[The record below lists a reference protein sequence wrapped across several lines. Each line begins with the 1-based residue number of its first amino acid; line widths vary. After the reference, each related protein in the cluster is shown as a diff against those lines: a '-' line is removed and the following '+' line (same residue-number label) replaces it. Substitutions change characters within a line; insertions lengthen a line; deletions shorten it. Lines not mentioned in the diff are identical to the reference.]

1 MARKPCAQ
9 DVAKL
14 PIDCSISCDNKS
26 GRFSRIARN
35 AILPFYYNCRVKD
48 LYNKNECE
56 KIFYIKN
63 PAFYAGSYNN
73 PTNITIAKMKFSHLA
88 NEKSRT
94 EYGRRKTIISD
105 NSTISNCSLA
115 TSIVNHYYKNP
126 VTQNIPFGNLSIPYE
141 IKSKNSI
148 KESHLMAQNIQNQSI
163 ICRCSSSKI
172 IGLKN

>member
-14 PIDCSISCDNKS
+14 PIDCSIRCDNKS

-73 PTNITIAKMKFSHLA
+73 PSNITIAKMKFSHLA

-94 EYGRRKTIISD
+94 EYGRRKTIITD
-105 NSTISNCSLA
+105 NSTISNCNLEG
-115 TSIVNHYYKNP
+115 SIVNHYFNDPEKK
-126 VTQNIPFGNLSIPYE
+126 NIPFNNLSIPYE
-141 IKSKNSI
+141 IKSKNTI
-148 KESHLMAQNIQNQSI
+148 KESHLLDQKIQNQST
-163 ICRCSSSKI
+163 ICFCSNKHGS
-172 IGLKN
+172 LKN